1 MSQQAAMDTDSL
13 ESPLPP
19 AIIRG
24 LGDRSYD
31 KRKNAALDLTATV
44 RLLQEAGDTDRI
56 VSIIT
61 LLAQQFVRS
70 RTANHRKGGLI
81 GIAACAIGFMS
92 DIQRYLHLIL
102 PPVLEC
108 FDDQESRVCY
118 YACESLYNI
127 SKVARNNVLKYFNQI
142 FDGLCKL
149 FAHVDVDVK
158 NGANLLDR
166 LIKDIV
172 TESETF
178 DIESFIPL
186 LQKHIKR
193 TKPYIRQLLVGWIS
207 ILNAVPDINMLDYL
221 PEFLDGLFNMLSD
234 GNREIRQ
241 GADNVLLDFLREIK
255 QVDVVEFGPMVT
267 ILVSQSRSKERF
279 NRLTA
284 ITWLNEFIILGKEK
298 LLDFYSSI
306 LSSIMYCISD
316 DGQDICQAANEANLG
331 LLSLVRTT
339 TTPFELGP
347 ILRAL
352 SVELLSVH
360 VTTRV
365 AALTWINMLHEKDS
379 SEMNKYIGDL
389 LPALL
394 KTLSDTADDVVL
406 INLQVIARISIDKQ
420 QFVRVLNA
428 LVQLF
433 LEDRSLLETRGAL
446 IIRKLCA
453 LLDCRNIFMS
463 LASTMITSNN
473 DDIEFASTMVQT
485 LNLILLTAPELL
497 PLRKALTGC
506 FRADANPA
514 DKDTFLTLFKCWC
527 QNPVA
532 TFSLCLLAQSYDL
545 SAALI
550 HKFGEVDVT
559 VGFLMQIDK
568 LIQLL
573 ESPIFMKL
581 RLQLLEVD
589 TENHCDLL
597 KSLYGLLMLLPQSQ
611 AYKTL
616 SDRLATVSSLK
627 MHLAFS
633 PSGQA
638 SAQPNK
644 GGAVASKK
652 TDNTADFLMLL
663 NHFTE
668 IQNQQSEYRL
678 HVVREKR
685 LLKHANLDSPS
696 SSAIA
701 KSSSNDSSA

>member
-1 MSQQAAMDTDSL
+1 MSQSTAGMDTDSL

-255 QVDVVEFGPMVT
+255 QVDVVEFGPMVN

-316 DGQDICQAANEANLG
+316 DAHDICQAANEANLG

-339 TTPFELGP
+339 TTAFELGP
-347 ILRAL
+347 LLRAL

-433 LEDRSLLETRGAL
+433 LEDRALLKTRGAL

-463 LASTMITSNN
+463 LASTMSSTNN
-473 DDIEFASTMVQT
+473 DDIEFSSTMVQT

-514 DKDTFLTLFKCWC
+514 DKETFLTLFKCWSH
-527 QNPVA
+527 NPVA

-573 ESPIFMKL
+573 ESPIFMQL

-638 SAQPNK
+638 IKSG
-644 GGAVASKK
+644 GGAAVVTKK
-652 TDNTADFLMLL
+652 IDNSADFLMLL
-663 NHFTE
+663 NHFGDV
-668 IQNQQSEYRL
+668 QKQQSEYRFNS
-678 HVVREKR
+678 VREKR
-685 LLKHANLDSPS
+685 LLKHPNLEDSTTS
-696 SSAIA
+696 LA
-701 KSSSNDSSA
+701 

>member
-1 MSQQAAMDTDSL
+1 MAQPQTAMDTDL

-44 RLLQEAGDTDRI
+44 RLLQEAGETDRI

-255 QVDVVEFGPMVT
+255 QVDVVEFGPMVN
-267 ILVSQSRSKERF
+267 ILVGQSRSKERF

-298 LLDFYSSI
+298 LLDFYSPI

-316 DGQDICQAANEANLG
+316 EGQDISQAANEANLG

-339 TTPFELGP
+339 ATAFELGP
-347 ILRAL
+347 LLRAL
-352 SVELLSVH
+352 SIELLSAH

-379 SEMNKYIGDL
+379 TEMNKYIGDL

-420 QFVRVLNA
+420 QFSRVLNA

-463 LASTMITSNN
+463 LASTMVSTN
-473 DDIEFASTMVQT
+473 DDVEFASTMVQT

-497 PLRKALTGC
+497 PLRKSLTGC
-506 FRADANPA
+506 FRSNADPSDREA
-514 DKDTFLTLFKCWC
+514 FLTLFKCWSH
-527 QNPVA
+527 NPVA
-532 TFSLCLLAQSYDL
+532 TFSLCLLAQCYDL
-545 SAALI
+545 SASLI
-550 HKFGEVDVT
+550 QKFAEVDVT

-573 ESPIFMKL
+573 ESPIFMQM

-589 TENHCDLL
+589 TENHADLL

-633 PSGQA
+633 SGEQ
-638 SAQPNK
+638 NTK
-644 GGAVASKK
+644 GKSLVSGKK
-652 TDNTADFLMLL
+652 DRIEDFQMLL
-663 NHFTE
+663 EHFGDV
-668 IQNQQSEYRL
+668 QKQQSEHRCNL
-678 HVVREKR
+678 VREKR
-685 LLKHANLDSPS
+685 LLKNQNLESPVS
-696 SSAIA
+696 TTNA
-701 KSSSNDSSA
+701 